1 MFYNRASLER
11 RGGYGLFNHVMLAG
25 RLTKDPELRF
35 TSAGTA
41 VVHITLAVSRSFK
54 SASGEKE
61 ADFVNCTLWRKTA
74 ENTALYCQK
83 GSIVGVSGRIQTRS
97 YEKADGVKVYVT
109 EVMADTVR
117 FMDQKPR
124 EPLAE

>member
-1 MFYNRASLER
+1 M
-11 RGGYGLFNHVMLAG
+11 FNHVMLVG

-35 TSAGTA
+35 TAAGIPVA
-41 VVHITLAVSRSFK
+41 HITLAVNRNFK
-54 SASGEKE
+54 SASGEIGT
-61 ADFVNCTLWRKTA
+61 DFVNCTIWRKNA

-83 GSIVGVSGRIQTRS
+83 GSMVGVSGRIQTRS
-97 YEKADGVKVYVT
+97 YEKTDGVKVYVT

-117 FMDQKPR
+117 FMDQKQK

>member
-1 MFYNRASLER
+1 M
-11 RGGYGLFNHVMLAG
+11 FNHVMLAG